1 MQDIATA
8 LKTAINQ
15 WEIVKEIN
23 APRVEKWEPN
33 SETYEQHVQL
43 SGAVPTAKQPVAHT
57 IFNYVR
63 DNPGMTAAQ
72 YTDKLSEKGLI
83 RGSVSSYIY
92 QMISTKLL
100 YADADKKLYTK
111 HKEYKTTKQLPKQAK
126 PPTQRKAKPAPAPAT
141 VSVPQTATSA
151 TPAPAVVRTVHVQQ
165 KPDTINNDVER
176 ILSMLNVRTAH
187 KLCEALNKIF
197 KA

>member
-23 APRVEKWEPN
+23 PPRIEK
-33 SETYEQHVQL
+33 ETVVQHVKL

-63 DNPGMTAAQ
+63 DNPGMTAVD
-72 YTDKLSEKGLI
+72 YTDKLTEKGLI
-83 RGSVSSYIY
+83 RGSVSSYLY
-92 QMISTKLL
+92 QMLNTNLL

-111 HKEYKTTKQLPKQAK
+111 HKEYKTTKQLPKQTK
-126 PPTQRKAKPAPAPAT
+126 PPTQRKAKPAPAPAPKPAP
-141 VSVPQTATSA
+141 VSAPVSA
-151 TPAPAVVRTVHVQQ
+151 TRSTAQQ
-165 KPDTINNDVER
+165 EVEN
-176 ILSMLNVRTAH
+176 ILSTLNIRTARLLLE
-187 KLCEALNKIF
+187 KLDELF
-197 KA
+197 YR

>member
-8 LKTAINQ
+8 LKTAIKD

-23 APRVEKWEPN
+23 PPRIEK
-33 SETYEQHVQL
+33 ETVVQQVQL

-92 QMISTKLL
+92 QMLSTNLL
-100 YADADKKLYTK
+100 RADENRKLYTA
-111 HKEYKTTKQLPKQAK
+111 HTEYKTEKQLKPTPK
-126 PPTQRKAKPAPAPAT
+126 KAKPLPKLKAKAKAKPTT
-141 VSVPQTATSA
+141 VSVPKTVTLAN
-151 TPAPAVVRTVHVQQ
+151 PAPAVVRTVHVQQ
-165 KPDTINNDVER
+165 NPDTVNNDVER

-197 KA
+197 KE

>member
-23 APRVEKWEPN
+23 SERVEKWD
-33 SETYEQHVQL
+33 
-43 SGAVPTAKQPVAHT
+43 GAIPTAKQPVAHT

-83 RGSVSSYIY
+83 RGSVSSYLY
-92 QMISTKLL
+92 QMLNTNLL

-111 HKEYKTTKQLPKQAK
+111 HKEY
-126 PPTQRKAKPAPAPAT
+126 
-141 VSVPQTATSA
+141 
-151 TPAPAVVRTVHVQQ
+151 
-165 KPDTINNDVER
+165 
-176 ILSMLNVRTAH
+176 
-187 KLCEALNKIF
+187 
-197 KA
+197 

>member
-8 LKTAINQ
+8 LKSAINQ

-43 SGAVPTAKQPVAHT
+43 SGAVPTAKEPVAHT

-63 DNPGMTAAQ
+63 DNPGMTTAQ
-72 YTDKLSEKGLI
+72 YTDKLTEKGLI
-83 RGSVSSYIY
+83 RGSVSSYLY
-92 QMISTKLL
+92 QMLSTNLL

-111 HKEYKTTKQLPKQAK
+111 HKEYKTTKQLPKKTK
-126 PPTQRKAKPAPAPAT
+126 PPTQRKAKPAPTPAPA
-141 VSVPQTATSA
+141 PKPAA
-151 TPAPAVVRTVHVQQ
+151 TPAPVSAPVSATRSTAQQ
-165 KPDTINNDVER
+165 EVEN
-176 ILSMLNVRTAH
+176 ILSTLNIRTARLLLE
-187 KLCEALNKIF
+187 KLDELF
-197 KA
+197 YR

>member
-8 LKTAINQ
+8 LKSAINQ

-23 APRVEKWEPN
+23 PPRIEK
-33 SETYEQHVQL
+33 ETVVQHVQL

-92 QMISTKLL
+92 QMLSTNLL

-126 PPTQRKAKPAPAPAT
+126 PPTQRKAKLAPAPKPA
-141 VSVPQTATSA
+141 A
-151 TPAPAVVRTVHVQQ
+151 TPAPVSAPVSATRSTAQQ
-165 KPDTINNDVER
+165 EVEN
-176 ILSMLNVRTAH
+176 ILSTLNIRTARLLLE
-187 KLCEALNKIF
+187 KLDELF
-197 KA
+197 YR

>member
-23 APRVEKWEPN
+23 PPRIEK
-33 SETYEQHVQL
+33 ETVVQHVQL

-63 DNPGMTAAQ
+63 DNPGMTAPQ

-92 QMISTKLL
+92 QMMSYNLL

-111 HKEYKTTKQLPKQAK
+111 HKEYKTPNELPKKTK
-126 PPTQRKAKPAPAPAT
+126 PPIQRKAKPASAPAPKP
-141 VSVPQTATSA
+141 VA
-151 TPAPAVVRTVHVQQ
+151 TPAPTSVPATRSTAQQ
-165 KPDTINNDVER
+165 EVEN
-176 ILSMLNVRTAH
+176 ILSTLNIRTAR
-187 KLCEALNKIF
+187 LLLENLTDIF
-197 KA
+197 DR

>member
-15 WEIVKEIN
+15 WEIVSKNNEEHI
-23 APRVEKWEPN
+23 
-33 SETYEQHVQL
+33 QL

-63 DNPGMTAAQ
+63 DNPGMTAPQ
-72 YTDKLSEKGLI
+72 YTEKLSEKGLI

-92 QMISTKLL
+92 QMMSYNLL

-111 HKEYKTTKQLPKQAK
+111 HKEYKTIKQLPKQAK
-126 PPTQRKAKPAPAPAT
+126 PPTQRKAKQAPAPKPA
-141 VSVPQTATSA
+141 A
-151 TPAPAVVRTVHVQQ
+151 TPAPVPATRSTAQQ
-165 KPDTINNDVER
+165 EVEN
-176 ILSMLNVRTAH
+176 ILSTLNIRTAR
-187 KLCEALNKIF
+187 LLLENLTDIF
-197 KA
+197 DR

>member
-23 APRVEKWEPN
+23 PPRIEK
-33 SETYEQHVQL
+33 ETVVQHVKL

-72 YTDKLSEKGLI
+72 YTDKLSEKKLI
-83 RGSVSSYIY
+83 RGSVNSYIY
-92 QMISTKLL
+92 QMLNTNLL

-111 HKEYKTTKQLPKQAK
+111 HKEYKTPKQLPKQTK
-126 PPTQRKAKPAPAPAT
+126 PPTQRKAKPAPAPAPKPA
-141 VSVPQTATSA
+141 VK
-151 TPAPAVVRTVHVQQ
+151 PAPVSAPVSAIRSTAQQ
-165 KPDTINNDVER
+165 EVEN
-176 ILSMLNVRTAH
+176 ILSTLNIRTARLLLE
-187 KLCEALNKIF
+187 KLDELF
-197 KA
+197 YR

>member
-23 APRVEKWEPN
+23 APRIEKFDPN
-33 SETYEQHVQL
+33 SETNVQHVRL
-43 SGAVPTAKQPVAHT
+43 SGAVPTAKEPVAHT

-63 DNPGMTAAQ
+63 DNPGMMAVQ
-72 YTDKLSEKGLI
+72 YTDKLTEKGLI
-83 RGSVSSYIY
+83 RGSVSSYLY
-92 QMISTKLL
+92 QMLNTNLL

-111 HKEYKTTKQLPKQAK
+111 HKEYKTTKQLPKKTK
-126 PPTQRKAKPAPAPAT
+126 PPTQRKAKPAPVPAPAPKP
-141 VSVPQTATSA
+141 VA

>member
-23 APRVEKWEPN
+23 PPRIEK
-33 SETYEQHVQL
+33 ETVVQHVQL

-63 DNPGMTAAQ
+63 DNPGMTAPQ

-92 QMISTKLL
+92 QMMSYNLL

-111 HKEYKTTKQLPKQAK
+111 HKEYKTPNELPKKTK
-126 PPTQRKAKPAPAPAT
+126 PPTQRKAKQASAPKP
-141 VSVPQTATSA
+141 VA
-151 TPAPAVVRTVHVQQ
+151 TPAPVPATRSTAQQ
-165 KPDTINNDVER
+165 EVEN
-176 ILSMLNVRTAH
+176 ILSTLNIRTAR
-187 KLCEALNKIF
+187 LLLENLTDIF
-197 KA
+197 DR

>member
-15 WEIVKEIN
+15 WEIVKDIN
-23 APRVEKWEPN
+23 PPRIEK
-33 SETYEQHVQL
+33 ETVVQQVQL

-63 DNPGMTAAQ
+63 DNPGMTATQ
-72 YTDKLSEKGLI
+72 YTDKLAEKGLI
-83 RGSVSSYIY
+83 RGSVSSYLY
-92 QMISTKLL
+92 QMISYNLL
-100 YADADKKLYTK
+100 YADADKNLYTK
-111 HKEYKTTKQLPKQAK
+111 HKEYKTVKQLPKKTK
-126 PPTQRKAKPAPAPAT
+126 PPTQRKAKPAPAPAPAPAPKP
-141 VSVPQTATSA
+141 VA

>member
-23 APRVEKWEPN
+23 PPRIEK
-33 SETYEQHVQL
+33 ETNGQHVQL
-43 SGAVPTAKQPVAHT
+43 SGAVPTAREPVAHT

-83 RGSVSSYIY
+83 RGSVSSYLY
-92 QMISTKLL
+92 QMLSTNLL

-111 HKEYKTTKQLPKQAK
+111 HSVYKTIKQLPKKTK
-126 PPTQRKAKPAPAPAT
+126 PPIQRKAKPAPAPKPAAT
-141 VSVPQTATSA
+141 PSPVTATRSTA
-151 TPAPAVVRTVHVQQ
+151 QQ
-165 KPDTINNDVER
+165 EVES
-176 ILSMLNVRTAH
+176 ILSTLNIRTAR
-187 KLCEALNKIF
+187 LLLENLNDLF
-197 KA
+197 DR

>member
-23 APRVEKWEPN
+23 PPRIEK
-33 SETYEQHVQL
+33 ETVVQHVQL
-43 SGAVPTAKQPVAHT
+43 SGAVPTAKQPIAHT

-92 QMISTKLL
+92 QMISYNLL
-100 YADADKKLYTK
+100 YADADKKLHTK
-111 HKEYKTTKQLPKQAK
+111 HKEYKTVKQLPKKAK
-126 PPTQRKAKPAPAPAT
+126 PPTQRKAKPAPKP
-141 VSVPQTATSA
+141 VA
-151 TPAPAVVRTVHVQQ
+151 TPAPVPATRGTAQQ
-165 KPDTINNDVER
+165 EVEN
-176 ILSMLNVRTAH
+176 ILSTLNIRTAR
-187 KLCEALNKIF
+187 LLLENLTDIF
-197 KA
+197 DR

>member
-23 APRVEKWEPN
+23 PPRIEK
-33 SETYEQHVQL
+33 ETNGQHVQL
-43 SGAVPTAKQPVAHT
+43 SGAVPTAKEPVAHT

-83 RGSVSSYIY
+83 RGSVSSYLY
-92 QMISTKLL
+92 QMISYNLL
-100 YADADKKLYTK
+100 YADADKKLHTK
-111 HKEYKTTKQLPKQAK
+111 HKEYKTVKQLPKKTK
-126 PPTQRKAKPAPAPAT
+126 PPTQRKAKPAPAPTPKPA
-141 VSVPQTATSA
+141 A
-151 TPAPAVVRTVHVQQ
+151 TPASTPVPSTRSPAQQ
-165 KPDTINNDVER
+165 EVEN
-176 ILSMLNVRTAH
+176 ILSTLNIRTAR
-187 KLCEALNKIF
+187 LLLENLTDIF
-197 KA
+197 DR

>member
-23 APRVEKWEPN
+23 PPRIEK
-33 SETYEQHVQL
+33 ETVVQHVQL

-63 DNPGMTAAQ
+63 DNPGMTAPQ

-92 QMISTKLL
+92 QMISTNLL

-111 HKEYKTTKQLPKQAK
+111 HKEYKTIKQLPKQAK
-126 PPTQRKAKPAPAPAT
+126 PPIQRKAKPASAPAPKP
-141 VSVPQTATSA
+141 VA
-151 TPAPAVVRTVHVQQ
+151 TPAPVPATRSTAQQ
-165 KPDTINNDVER
+165 EVEN
-176 ILSMLNVRTAH
+176 ILSTLNIRTAR
-187 KLCEALNKIF
+187 LLLENLTDIF
-197 KA
+197 DR

>member
-23 APRVEKWEPN
+23 PPRV
-33 SETYEQHVQL
+33 ETYEQHVQL
-43 SGAVPTAKQPVAHT
+43 SGALPTAKEPVAHT

-83 RGSVSSYIY
+83 RGSVSSYLY
-92 QMISTKLL
+92 QMISYNLL
-100 YADADKKLYTK
+100 YADADKRLYTK
-111 HKEYKTTKQLPKQAK
+111 HKEYKTIKQLPKKTK
-126 PPTQRKAKPAPAPAT
+126 PPTQRKAKPAPAPKPAAT
-141 VSVPQTATSA
+141 PSPVTATRSTA
-151 TPAPAVVRTVHVQQ
+151 QQ
-165 KPDTINNDVER
+165 EVES
-176 ILSMLNVRTAH
+176 ILSTLNIRTAR
-187 KLCEALNKIF
+187 LLLENLNDLF
-197 KA
+197 DR

>member
-23 APRVEKWEPN
+23 PPRMEK
-33 SETYEQHVQL
+33 YEQHVQL
-43 SGAVPTAKQPVAHT
+43 NGAVPTAKQPVAHT

-63 DNPGMTAAQ
+63 DNPGMTATQ
-72 YTDKLSEKGLI
+72 YTDKLTEKGLI
-83 RGSVSSYIY
+83 RGSVSSYLY
-92 QMISTKLL
+92 QMISYNLL

-111 HKEYKTTKQLPKQAK
+111 HKEYKTVKQLPKKTK
-126 PPTQRKAKPAPAPAT
+126 PPTQRKAKPAPAPAPAPKP
-141 VSVPQTATSA
+141 VA

>member
-15 WEIVKEIN
+15 WEIVKDSKP
-23 APRVEKWEPN
+23 PRIEK
-33 SETYEQHVQL
+33 ETVVQQVQL

-63 DNPGMTAAQ
+63 DNPGMTATQ

-83 RGSVSSYIY
+83 RGSVSSYLY
-92 QMISTKLL
+92 QMLSTNLL

-111 HKEYKTTKQLPKQAK
+111 HKEYKTTKQLPKKTK
-126 PPTQRKAKPAPAPAT
+126 PPTQRKAKPAQAPAPKPA
-141 VSVPQTATSA
+141 A

>member
-15 WEIVKEIN
+15 WETVKEIN
-23 APRVEKWEPN
+23 PPRIEK
-33 SETYEQHVQL
+33 ETVVQHVQL

-63 DNPGMTAAQ
+63 DNPGMTAPQ

-92 QMISTKLL
+92 QMMSYNLL

-111 HKEYKTTKQLPKQAK
+111 HKEYKTPNELPKKTK
-126 PPTQRKAKPAPAPAT
+126 PPIQRKAKPAPAT
-141 VSVPQTATSA
+141 VSVPQTATLA

>member
-8 LKTAINQ
+8 LKSAINQ

-23 APRVEKWEPN
+23 PPRVE
-33 SETYEQHVQL
+33 TYEEHVQL
-43 SGAVPTAKQPVAHT
+43 SGAVPTAKEPVAHT

-83 RGSVSSYIY
+83 RGSVSSYLY
-92 QMISTKLL
+92 QMLSTNLL

-111 HKEYKTTKQLPKQAK
+111 HKEYKTTKQLPKKTK
-126 PPTQRKAKPAPAPAT
+126 PPTQRKAKPAPAPA
-141 VSVPQTATSA
+141 PKPAA
-151 TPAPAVVRTVHVQQ
+151 TPTPVPATRSTAQQ
-165 KPDTINNDVER
+165 EVES
-176 ILSMLNVRTAH
+176 ILSTLNIRTAR
-187 KLCEALNKIF
+187 LLLENLTEIF
-197 KA
+197 DR

>member
-8 LKTAINQ
+8 LKSAINQ

-23 APRVEKWEPN
+23 PPRIEK
-33 SETYEQHVQL
+33 ETVVQHVQL
-43 SGAVPTAKQPVAHT
+43 SGAAPTAKQPVAHT

-63 DNPGMTAAQ
+63 DNPGMTAPQ

-92 QMISTKLL
+92 QMMSYNLL

-111 HKEYKTTKQLPKQAK
+111 HKEYKTIKQLPKQAK
-126 PPTQRKAKPAPAPAT
+126 PPIQRKAKPASAPAPKP
-141 VSVPQTATSA
+141 VA
-151 TPAPAVVRTVHVQQ
+151 TPAPVPATRSTAQQ
-165 KPDTINNDVER
+165 EVEN
-176 ILSMLNVRTAH
+176 ILSTLNIRTAR
-187 KLCEALNKIF
+187 LLLENLTDIF
-197 KA
+197 DR

>member
-23 APRVEKWEPN
+23 PPRIEK
-33 SETYEQHVQL
+33 ETNGQHVQL
-43 SGAVPTAKQPVAHT
+43 SGAVPTAKEPVAHT

-63 DNPGMTAAQ
+63 NNPGMTAAQ
-72 YTDKLSEKGLI
+72 YTDKLTEKGLI

-92 QMISTKLL
+92 QMLSSNLL
-100 YADADKKLYTK
+100 YADSDKKLYTK
-111 HKEYKTTKQLPKQAK
+111 HSVYKTPKELPKKTK
-126 PPTQRKAKPAPAPAT
+126 PQPKRKVNATPAT
-141 VSVPQTATSA
+141 VSVPQTVTLA

-165 KPDTINNDVER
+165 KPDTVNNDVER
-176 ILSMLNVRTAH
+176 ILSMLNVRTAY

>member
-23 APRVEKWEPN
+23 PPRIEK
-33 SETYEQHVQL
+33 ETVVQHVQL

-92 QMISTKLL
+92 QMISYNLL
-100 YADADKKLYTK
+100 YADADKKLHTK
-111 HKEYKTTKQLPKQAK
+111 YKEYKTIKQLPKKAK
-126 PPTQRKAKPAPAPAT
+126 PPIQRKAKPAPAPKPA
-141 VSVPQTATSA
+141 A
-151 TPAPAVVRTVHVQQ
+151 TPAPVPTTRSTAQQ
-165 KPDTINNDVER
+165 EVEN
-176 ILSMLNVRTAH
+176 ILSTLNIRTAR
-187 KLCEALNKIF
+187 LLLENLTDIF
-197 KA
+197 DR

>member
-92 QMISTKLL
+92 QMISTNLL

-111 HKEYKTTKQLPKQAK
+111 HKEYKTIKQLPKKTK
-126 PPTQRKAKPAPAPAT
+126 PPTQRKAKQAPAPKP
-141 VSVPQTATSA
+141 VA
-151 TPAPAVVRTVHVQQ
+151 TPAPTSVPATRSTAQQ
-165 KPDTINNDVER
+165 EVEN
-176 ILSMLNVRTAH
+176 ILSTLNIRTARLLLE
-187 KLCEALNKIF
+187 KLDELF
-197 KA
+197 YR

>member
-8 LKTAINQ
+8 LKSAINQ

-23 APRVEKWEPN
+23 PPRVEKWEPN

-43 SGAVPTAKQPVAHT
+43 SGAVPTAKEPVAHT

-63 DNPGMTAAQ
+63 DNPGMTAVQ
-72 YTDKLSEKGLI
+72 YTDKLTEKGLV
-83 RGSVSSYIY
+83 RGSVSSYLY
-92 QMISTKLL
+92 QMLNTNLL

-111 HKEYKTTKQLPKQAK
+111 HKEYKTTKQLPKKTK
-126 PPTQRKAKPAPAPAT
+126 PITQRKAKPAPAPA
-141 VSVPQTATSA
+141 PKPAA

>member
-23 APRVEKWEPN
+23 PPRMEK
-33 SETYEQHVQL
+33 YEQHVQL
-43 SGAVPTAKQPVAHT
+43 SGAVPTAKEPVAHT

-63 DNPGMTAAQ
+63 DNPGMTATQ

-83 RGSVSSYIY
+83 RGSVSSYLY
-92 QMISTKLL
+92 QMLSTNLL

-111 HKEYKTTKQLPKQAK
+111 HKEYKTTKQLPKKTK
-126 PPTQRKAKPAPAPAT
+126 PPTQRKAKPAQAPAPKPA
-141 VSVPQTATSA
+141 A